1 MGAGAD
7 ESSGTVSV
15 GQLAKNLDLPPA
27 QVITAAIRAGVDCF
41 SPNPTDIQLTAEQ
54 VHLVTETLDRR
65 TTGSTPRPKAKAK
78 QPPRPG
84 RQRPNTDPRTP
95 AEIAEY
101 TGATAEEVE
110 ATAID
115 LGFVRPH
122 YQSRFSR
129 RQRQKI
135 LEVLLSDEL
144 ARYDGGGDEPLT
156 QVLGDLP
163 IEETSK
169 PRVASALQF
178 DPGASHRRI
187 AVVAKDLSADEKLI
201 EDIVAVLGLP
211 VSVDKNPKIEVCDI
225 PEVEAALRHLPDSI
239 DMSGEEV
246 DLTLIATSLAT
257 TVSQLR
263 KRCKDIG
270 VSVRSKKFVSP
281 RDALRVFLAAPPKTN
296 VDVGNEALA
305 NARSETH
312 ATIDHSPDA
321 RGILRMKGLN
331 LSRQDFSNY
340 DFRHADLEETNL
352 SNSRLDGATFD
363 GANLRSA
370 NLTRASLVGCDLTR
384 VDAANLVLNFSNLAQ
399 SVLIDANLTGASLR
413 GADLTGANLAGA
425 NLTGAEVRGTRF
437 EDCNLVGAIW
447 IDGEPFAE
455 SKLAEAGSSS

>member
-1 MGAGAD
+1 MGVDAD

-41 SPNPTDIQLTAEQ
+41 DPHPTDIQLTAAQ
-54 VHLVTETLDRR
+54 VHLVTEELDRR
-65 TTGSTPRPKAKAK
+65 ITGTTPRPKVKAK

-84 RQRPNTDPRTP
+84 RQRPTTDPRTP
-95 AEIAEY
+95 TEIAEY
-101 TGATAEEVE
+101 TGASVE
-110 ATAID
+110 DVETTAIN
-115 LGFVRPH
+115 LGFKRPH
-122 YQSRFSR
+122 YQMRFSR
-129 RQRQKI
+129 RQGQRI

-156 QVLGDLP
+156 QAIGDLP
-163 IEETSK
+163 IKKISK
-169 PRVASALQF
+169 PRVAPALQF

-187 AVVAKDLSADEKLI
+187 AVVAKDLGADEKLI
-201 EDIVAVLGLP
+201 EDIVTVLGLP

-239 DMSGEEV
+239 DMSGEAV
-246 DLTLIATSLAT
+246 DLTLIATSLAS

-263 KRCKDIG
+263 KRCKDLGI
-270 VSVRSKKFVSP
+270 SVRSKKFVSP
-281 RDALRVFLAAPPKTN
+281 RDALKVSLAVPPKVN
-296 VDVGNEALA
+296 GDIGNKALTTA
-305 NARSETH
+305 QSKTH
-312 ATIDHSPDA
+312 VTTDHSPDA
-321 RGILRMKGLN
+321 RGILRIKGLD
-331 LSRQDFSNY
+331 LSRQDFSNF
-340 DFRHADLEETNL
+340 DFRHADLGETNL
-352 SNSRLDGATFD
+352 SYSRLDGATFD

-370 NLTRASLVGCDLTR
+370 NLTRASLVGSDLTR

-455 SKLAEAGSSS
+455 SKLAKAESSP